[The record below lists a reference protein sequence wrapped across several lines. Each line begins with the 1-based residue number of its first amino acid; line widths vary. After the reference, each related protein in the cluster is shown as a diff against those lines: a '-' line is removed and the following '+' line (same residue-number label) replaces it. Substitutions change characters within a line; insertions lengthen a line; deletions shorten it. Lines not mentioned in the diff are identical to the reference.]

1 MAVSQSA
8 LTFLAKHP
16 CAPAIDF
23 TFDVPV
29 VQVRKEQ
36 GQIKLI
42 HAKTKMSEAQIRV
55 HEAALVTI
63 SQWLTTLC
71 TPTMVPLAGAN
82 LPIETCIRFI
92 CAHTLRAP
100 ECVQHLTDKFITDA
114 SKLALSS
121 QQVTK
126 LVKSCRGDDDP
137 LLISLADELI
147 GKKFDGQIATTQL
160 DIFLCAAGNELLKKK
175 VKAMEKEMG
184 FKIKDTG
191 SNVRSKVH
199 LEAVASPSQ
208 TASEKDLGRL
218 HETKYDGET
227 DVGTDI
233 VEADADGW
241 QILPSASGGGT
252 HSKRQKTTHRKHS
265 A

>member
-1 MAVSQSA
+1 
-8 LTFLAKHP
+8 
-16 CAPAIDF
+16 
-23 TFDVPV
+23 
-29 VQVRKEQ
+29 
-36 GQIKLI
+36 
-42 HAKTKMSEAQIRV
+42 
-55 HEAALVTI
+55 
-63 SQWLTTLC
+63 
-71 TPTMVPLAGAN
+71 
-82 LPIETCIRFI
+82 
-92 CAHTLRAP
+92 
-100 ECVQHLTDKFITDA
+100 
-114 SKLALSS
+114 
-121 QQVTK
+121 VTK

-252 HSKRQKTTHRKHS
+252 HSKRQKTTYRKHS